1 MGPVRQMG
9 GSPAALY
16 PAHSALYRLRA
27 PAASNCFLRVGHMP
41 TVKSSSG
48 GGAGWL
54 PGCWVQ

>member
-9 GSPAALY
+9 GS
-16 PAHSALYRLRA
+16 